1 MKKYIVAILMTLSTI
16 AAQNAFAQSRTQ
28 IQKTEQSIKK
38 DGKYALLVMKAQH
51 LKAALMTGIA
61 FKSYSPDIDF
71 QIVTCGE
78 LVKEIAQDSALQQ
91 LIVAAVRNNGLKVL
105 TCGLSI
111 QQFSVDQSLLPK
123 ETPVT
128 ENGLV
133 YMFGL
138 QEQGF
143 KTIIL

>member
-1 MKKYIVAILMTLSTI
+1 MKKYIVPIIIALSCITT
-16 AAQNAFAQSRTQ
+16 QNAFAQSRTQ

-38 DGKYALLVMKAQH
+38 GGKYALLVMKAQH

-61 FKSYSPDIDF
+61 FKFNSPDIDF

-78 LVKEIAQDSALQQ
+78 LVKEIGQDKALQQ

-111 QQFSVDQSLLPK
+111 QQFSVDQSTVAQGNTSNREWARLY
-123 ETPVT
+123 VW
-128 ENGLV
+128 
-133 YMFGL
+133 L